1 MSLFSDVDWTI
12 LLLAGGLLLLGGDNR
27 ELFRTA
33 GRLYAKVL
41 RMRDEFLRELRDA
54 TELGPGSPTRA
65 PSAPMGSPPAPP
77 AWSSPGLPVAPP
89 PPSAVA
95 ISSPGV
101 WSVGEVHRVEPLP
114 PDDPLEDA
122 P

>member
-33 GRLYAKVL
+33 GRLYAKVI

-54 TELGPGSPTRA
+54 TELSPRSPVPSSTVPRDA
-65 PSAPMGSPPAPP
+65 SAPTPPWTPPTAPL
-77 AWSSPGLPVAPP
+77 GAPP
-89 PPSAVA
+89 PPVTSV
-95 ISSPGV
+95 SSPGV

-114 PDDPLEDA
+114 PDDPLEDG

>member
-27 ELFRTA
+27 EVFRTA

-41 RMRDEFLRELRDA
+41 RIRDEFLRELRDA
-54 TELGPGSPTRA
+54 TELGPRA
-65 PSAPMGSPPAPP
+65 PGPRSPAAMGSTPASP
-77 AWSSPGLPVAPP
+77 AWSSPGLPVGSPP
-89 PPSAVA
+89 PVAVS

-114 PDDPLEDA
+114 PDDPLEEGS
-122 P
+122 

>member
-27 ELFRTA
+27 ELLRTA
-33 GRLYAKVL
+33 GRLYAKVM

-54 TELGPGSPTRA
+54 TDPGSRSPAPAPTA
-65 PSAPMGSPPAPP
+65 TGEGHAASKPWPSPGATLGSPP
-77 AWSSPGLPVAPP
+77 
-89 PPSAVA
+89 PSVVSV
-95 ISSPGV
+95 SSPGV

-114 PDDPLEDA
+114 PDDPLEGG